1 MSEQAAQGD
10 LYLSYLRLNPRNRLV
25 QENIADCH
33 RLHRTVM
40 DAFPVTGEDRTRATF
55 GILYRP
61 EIDPRTGLLTLLV
74 QSQFRPDWSTLPGND
89 DTSQPFLAR
98 GDAGATRPD
107 VKRIAA
113 AYRSLTPGMLLAFR
127 LRANPT
133 KRLGQK
139 GDPARQDPLAGKR
152 VALLSEEERL
162 VWLARKAATNGCAI
176 ETAEVRPDG
185 IAGATLR
192 GRKEDDAR
200 GRAHTLT
207 FGAVVFDGMLRVT
220 DPRALFDALAQGIG
234 SGKAYGFG
242 LLSIA
247 PAPC

>member
-98 GDAGATRPD
+98 GDAG
-107 VKRIAA
+107 
-113 AYRSLTPGMLLAFR
+113 
-127 LRANPT
+127 ANPT